1 MDPIFVDG
9 ERIHI
14 LAGLIFVR
22 DEYLT
27 TMYEK
32 YFSSLFDEPVMI
44 GYFKFLEE
52 PEPEEKWYYV
62 LKVNRKGRRIIGCT
76 RKNALMYLQHL
87 YLYGTPKKKSRS
99 EIEIEKIKRSQRR
112 EQKREDL
119 IRKVRTIKKW
129 GRGII
134 AQIAKDLGRTVGAVR
149 SMLSVLTKE
158 GILIRV
164 RRGQY
169 AVA

>member
-1 MDPIFVDG
+1 MAPIFVDG

-14 LAGLIFVR
+14 LAGLIFER

-27 TMYEK
+27 AMYEK
-32 YFSSLFDEPVMI
+32 YFPSLFDEPVMI
-44 GYFKFLEE
+44 GYYKFLEE

-62 LKVNRKGRRIIGCT
+62 LKENGEGRIIIGNT
-76 RKNALMYLQHL
+76 RKNALMHLEYL
-87 YLYGTPKKKSRS
+87 YLYDTPKKKSRA

>member
-1 MDPIFVDG
+1 
-9 ERIHI
+9 
-14 LAGLIFVR
+14 
-22 DEYLT
+22 
-27 TMYEK
+27 
-32 YFSSLFDEPVMI
+32 
-44 GYFKFLEE
+44 
-52 PEPEEKWYYV
+52 
-62 LKVNRKGRRIIGCT
+62 
-76 RKNALMYLQHL
+76 MYLQHL

-158 GILIRV
+158 GLLIRV